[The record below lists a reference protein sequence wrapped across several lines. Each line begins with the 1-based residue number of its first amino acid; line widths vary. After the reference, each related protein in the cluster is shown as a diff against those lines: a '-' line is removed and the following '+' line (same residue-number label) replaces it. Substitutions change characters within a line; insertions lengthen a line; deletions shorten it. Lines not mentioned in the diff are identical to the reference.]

1 MNWFLLG
8 LLFCVLAQ
16 AVLLAPFSL
25 GGIRPDLYLLLV
37 FFVSQRVSPEVATV
51 LAFMIGLWQDG
62 LSGGPL
68 GLRAFTYSLMGFLA
82 SRLSHH
88 MYTDRP
94 RAVFWLLLG
103 GSAGAGCITLALL
116 IFFLG
121 PTPLVPALVF
131 LILPEALYTAAVGLL
146 IFWLPQVRDAL
157 ARSA

>member
-8 LLFCVLAQ
+8 LLSCALAQ

-25 GGIRPDLYLLLV
+25 GGIRPDLFLLLV

-51 LAFMIGLWQDG
+51 LGFLIGLWQDG

-68 GLRAFTYSLMGFLA
+68 GLRAFTDSLMGFLA
-82 SRLSHH
+82 SRLTHQ

-116 IFFLG
+116 SFFLG
-121 PTPLVPALVF
+121 PPPLVPALLFV
-131 LILPEALYTAAVGLL
+131 IVPEALYTAAVGLM
-146 IFWLPQVRDAL
+146 IFWLPQVREAL

>member
-8 LLFCVLAQ
+8 LLSCALAQ
-16 AVLLAPFSL
+16 TVLLTPFSL
-25 GGIRPDLYLLLV
+25 GGIRPDYFLLLV
-37 FFVSQRVSPEVATV
+37 FLISQRVSPEVATV
-51 LAFMIGLWQDG
+51 VGFLIGLWQDG

-68 GLRAFTYSLMGFLA
+68 GLRAFTDSLIGFLA

-94 RAVFWLLLG
+94 LAVLWLLLG
-103 GSAGAGCITLALL
+103 GSAAAGCMTLALL

-121 PTPLVPALVF
+121 PPPLVPVLLFVIA
-131 LILPEALYTAAVGLL
+131 PEALYTAAVGLL
-146 IFWLPQVRDAL
+146 ILWLPQVRAAL